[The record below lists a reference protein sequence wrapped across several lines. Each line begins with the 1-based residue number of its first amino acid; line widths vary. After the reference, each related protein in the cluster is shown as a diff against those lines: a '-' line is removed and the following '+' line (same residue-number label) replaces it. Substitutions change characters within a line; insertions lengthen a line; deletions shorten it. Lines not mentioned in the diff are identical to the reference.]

1 MNHRMFTE
9 NDMIE
14 DKMYN
19 LNNSSYFD
27 DDLDAENI
35 SMDENMRDDDSDME
49 YIMNDYEEGDNEMH
63 GCMGC
68 SGMPCMMNMPCMENN
83 MGMMNMPNMENPHE
97 MNPYKMIKENPI
109 MQPNMQCQMMPYMV
123 EIEDEEECDS
133 DDVKD
138 ILEKMEKKNP
148 EIFTF
153 MSAYG
158 IPYAI
163 IKKALK
169 NIIHLTLKYK

>member
-1 MNHRMFTE
+1 
-9 NDMIE
+9 
-14 DKMYN
+14 
-19 LNNSSYFD
+19 
-27 DDLDAENI
+27 
-35 SMDENMRDDDSDME
+35 MDENLRDDDSDAE
-49 YIMNDYEEGDNEMH
+49 YIMDDYEEIDSELQ

-68 SGMPCMMNMPCMENN
+68 MGRPCMMNMPCMEDN
-83 MGMMNMPNMENPHE
+83 MNMPNMENNE
-97 MNPYKMIKENPI
+97 IKPYKMMKENPM
-109 MQPNMQCQMMPYMV
+109 MQPNMQHQMMPYMV
-123 EIEDEEECDS
+123 ELEEDEECDS
-133 DDVKD
+133 GDVKE

-158 IPYAI
+158 IPYPI